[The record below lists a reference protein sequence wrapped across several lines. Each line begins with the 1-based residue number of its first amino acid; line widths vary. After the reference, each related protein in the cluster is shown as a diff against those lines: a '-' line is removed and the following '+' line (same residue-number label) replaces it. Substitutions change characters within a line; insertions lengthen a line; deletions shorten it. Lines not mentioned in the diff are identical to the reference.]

1 MYYIVSADHFNGVL
15 GQARNAWWMVGFC
28 QFLWVVRWLNIW
40 LLNSM
45 VGIMVGKE
53 NWMRSRHTL
62 TLNSKH
68 RKVTKATIGNLNMK
82 GQMGKDSFNRLRLDV
97 QVAIVVAMTSSHNSY
112 LLLRWRC
119 GKLTRDQEPL
129 WLSLQCDFR
138 GEVDD
143 KERLT
148 GKAEEGSNL
157 SQ

>member
-1 MYYIVSADHFNGVL
+1 
-15 GQARNAWWMVGFC
+15 
-28 QFLWVVRWLNIW
+28 
-40 LLNSM
+40 
-45 VGIMVGKE
+45 
-53 NWMRSRHTL
+53 
-62 TLNSKH
+62 
-68 RKVTKATIGNLNMK
+68 MK

-119 GKLTRDQEPL
+119 GKLTRGQEPL
-129 WLSLQCDFR
+129 RLSLQCDFR
-138 GEVDD
+138 GEVVD

>member
-1 MYYIVSADHFNGVL
+1 
-15 GQARNAWWMVGFC
+15 
-28 QFLWVVRWLNIW
+28 
-40 LLNSM
+40 
-45 VGIMVGKE
+45 
-53 NWMRSRHTL
+53 
-62 TLNSKH
+62 
-68 RKVTKATIGNLNMK
+68 MK